1 MRNAVSQA
9 IAALSRGFAGEA
21 RCCVRTGLARAAVLP
36 AGFGDGGMGARG
48 EGPNLGTDIIGPG
61 RTGNRRHPW
70 PAPRGRVGRI
80 AKADAS
86 AQSSRWQAGAAAENP
101 DRPTGGNMRLLHWVA
116 LGLVAGH
123 TGAFAQANYPNRP
136 IKMIVPLAAASAVD
150 VAARIVTQKMADNLG
165 QQFVIL
171 NLPGA
176 SGLIGAEQVAH
187 AEPDGYTIGG
197 FNDSIMTMVPN
208 LQAKMRWDIL
218 KDFEPVSLVA
228 TVEWGLIAGN
238 QTGYKTAADLIAA
251 AKAAP
256 GKIDYGSGGPGS
268 PQHLAM
274 AMFASAAGISLTHVP
289 YKGAT
294 QAATDVAAGQIPVGF
309 QGLGTV
315 AALVRGGQ
323 LRLIGVCT
331 PARLPQFPDVPT
343 ISESG
348 LPGFTFNSW
357 FAIMA
362 PAGTP
367 KDIIAKL
374 NTEVLKALADPEVHK
389 KLEDLGFAVRGSSPA
404 ELGAMTHEQLAKYA
418 RVIKEMGIGNE

>member
-1 MRNAVSQA
+1 MRLFRLLAPMLA
-9 IAALSRGFAGEA
+9 FWAGA
-21 RCCVRTGLARAAVLP
+21 YA
-36 AGFGDGGMGARG
+36 
-48 EGPNLGTDIIGPG
+48 
-61 RTGNRRHPW
+61 
-70 PAPRGRVGRI
+70 
-80 AKADAS
+80 AS
-86 AQSSRWQAGAAAENP
+86 AQ
-101 DRPTGGNMRLLHWVA
+101 T
-116 LGLVAGH
+116 
-123 TGAFAQANYPNRP
+123 NYPDRP

-150 VAARIVTQKMADNLG
+150 VAARIVTQKMADNMG

-171 NLPGA
+171 NMPGA

-187 AEPDGYTIGG
+187 ADPDGYTIGG

-238 QTGYKTAADLIAA
+238 QTPYKTAADLIAA

-274 AMFASAAGISLTHVP
+274 AMFATGAGISMTHVP

-331 PARLPQFPDVPT
+331 PKRMSQFPDVPT

-348 LPGFTFNSW
+348 LPGFIFNSW
-357 FAIMA
+357 FAMLA

-367 KDIIAKL
+367 KVIVARL
-374 NTEVLKALADPEVHK
+374 NAEVLKALEDPDVRR
-389 KLEDLGFAVRGSSPA
+389 KLEDLGFAVRGSSPE
-404 ELGAMTHEQLAKYA
+404 ELGSMTRDQLARYA
-418 RVIKEMGIGNE
+418 RLIKEMGIANE

>member
-1 MRNAVSQA
+1 
-9 IAALSRGFAGEA
+9 
-21 RCCVRTGLARAAVLP
+21 
-36 AGFGDGGMGARG
+36 
-48 EGPNLGTDIIGPG
+48 
-61 RTGNRRHPW
+61 
-70 PAPRGRVGRI
+70 
-80 AKADAS
+80 
-86 AQSSRWQAGAAAENP
+86 
-101 DRPTGGNMRLLHWVA
+101 MRLLQWIVV
-116 LGLVAGH
+116 GLVAGH
-123 TGAFAQANYPNRP
+123 SAAFAQANYPNRP

-150 VAARIVTQKMADNLG
+150 VAARIVTQKMADDMG

-171 NLPGA
+171 NMPGA

-228 TVEWGLIAGN
+228 TVEWGLVAGN
-238 QTGYKTAADLIAA
+238 QTPYKSAADLIAA

-274 AMFASAAGISLTHVP
+274 AMFASGAGISLTHVP

-323 LRLIGVCT
+323 LRLIGVST

-348 LPGFTFNSW
+348 LPGFVFNSW
-357 FAIMA
+357 FAILA

-367 KDIIAKL
+367 KEIIARL
-374 NTEVLKALADPEVHK
+374 NAEVAKALADPEVRR
-389 KLEDLGFAVRGSSPA
+389 KLEELGFAVRGTSPE
-404 ELGAMTHEQLAKYA
+404 ELGTMTREQLAKYA
-418 RVIKEMGIGNE
+418 RVIKEIGIGNE

>member
-1 MRNAVSQA
+1 
-9 IAALSRGFAGEA
+9 
-21 RCCVRTGLARAAVLP
+21 
-36 AGFGDGGMGARG
+36 
-48 EGPNLGTDIIGPG
+48 
-61 RTGNRRHPW
+61 
-70 PAPRGRVGRI
+70 
-80 AKADAS
+80 
-86 AQSSRWQAGAAAENP
+86 
-101 DRPTGGNMRLLHWVA
+101 MRLFRWLA
-116 LGLVAGH
+116 LALITANP
-123 TGAFAQANYPNRP
+123 GAFAQGTYPDRP

-150 VAARIVTQKMADNLG
+150 VAARIVTQKMADNMG

-171 NLPGA
+171 NQPGA

-187 AEPDGYTIGG
+187 ADPDGYTIGG

-218 KDFEPVSLVA
+218 KDFAPVSLVA
-228 TVEWGLIAGN
+228 TVEWGLVTGN
-238 QTGYKTAADLIAA
+238 KTPYKSAADLIAA

-274 AMFASAAGISLTHVP
+274 AMFAANAGIAMTHVP

-294 QAATDVAAGQIPVGF
+294 QAATDIAAGQIPVGF

-331 PARLPQFPDVPT
+331 QQRLSQFADVPT
-343 ISESG
+343 VDESG
-348 LPGFTFNSW
+348 LPGFFFNSW
-357 FAIMA
+357 FAILA

-367 KDIIAKL
+367 KEIVSRL
-374 NTEVLKALADPEVHK
+374 HSEVVKALADADVRR
-389 KLEDLGFAVRGSSPA
+389 KLEELGFAVRGSSPE
-404 ELGAMTHEQLAKYA
+404 ELGSMTRDQLAKYA
-418 RVIKEMGIGNE
+418 RLIKEMGIGNE

>member
-1 MRNAVSQA
+1 
-9 IAALSRGFAGEA
+9 
-21 RCCVRTGLARAAVLP
+21 
-36 AGFGDGGMGARG
+36 
-48 EGPNLGTDIIGPG
+48 
-61 RTGNRRHPW
+61 
-70 PAPRGRVGRI
+70 
-80 AKADAS
+80 
-86 AQSSRWQAGAAAENP
+86 
-101 DRPTGGNMRLLHWVA
+101 MRLLRWFVLA
-116 LGLVAGH
+116 LMAGNLA
-123 TGAFAQANYPNRP
+123 AFAQVSYPDRP

-150 VAARIVTQKMADNLG
+150 VAARIVTQKMADNMG

-171 NLPGA
+171 NQPGA

-208 LQAKMRWDIL
+208 LQAKIRWDIL
-218 KDFEPVSLVA
+218 RDFEPVSLVA

-238 QTGYKTAADLIAA
+238 QTSYKTAADLIAA

-256 GKIDYGSGGPGS
+256 GRIDYGSGGPGS

-274 AMFASAAGISLTHVP
+274 AMFASSAGISLTHVP

-331 PARLPQFPDVPT
+331 TQRLPQFPDVPT

-357 FAIMA
+357 FAILA

-367 KDIIAKL
+367 KEIIARL
-374 NTEVLKALADPEVHK
+374 NAEVVKALADPEVRR
-389 KLEDLGFAVRGSSPA
+389 KLEDLGFAVRGSSPE
-404 ELGAMTHEQLAKYA
+404 ELGAMTREQLTKYA
-418 RVIKEMGIGNE
+418 RLIKEIGIGNE